1 MEIIGQEGMLDIIQV
16 VLDWTGPAQAIT
28 DSRGV
33 GREDTRGRHR
43 NREIAS
49 SREHTDDAGYTCLWI
64 RLVVVGD
71 TLIRYSLVLV
81 PPRSPNRA

>member
-1 MEIIGQEGMLDIIQV
+1 MLDIIQV

-64 RLVVVGD
+64 RLVVVVLVVVVVGD